1 MLDRRLK
8 KHKLGYYEVID
19 KPSKKELNDYYSKK
33 YYQEETGNY
42 RKSYPAHEISH
53 LRDRVSH
60 REFVINKIVKKE
72 NGKLLDVG
80 CGQGIE
86 LQFFHEKGWEVEGID
101 FSLSGMEDINP
112 NMLKYAEKG
121 NIYTLLDRKIKNQNK
136 YDVIWLKNVLE
147 HVIDPIKLLKDLRKL
162 INKKGCLVVT
172 IPNDA
177 SDLQEHCYKNKLI
190 KERFWITLPDHLS
203 YFNYDSIKNLGQ
215 YTGYKCKEILGDFP
229 VDLFLLHSGSNYVED
244 KSLGPQ
250 AHNAKIQMSLLLSK
264 NNIKDNVNFYSALAK
279 VGLGRD
285 LAVFF
290 SPK

>member
-1 MLDRRLK
+1 MLDKRLK
-8 KHKLGYYEVID
+8 KHKLGYYEVKD
-19 KPSKKELNDYYSKK
+19 KPSDKELNDYYSRK

-42 RKSYPAHEISH
+42 RKSYPTDEISH
-53 LRDRVSH
+53 LRERVAQ

-80 CGQGIE
+80 CGEGIE
-86 LQFFHEKGWEVEGID
+86 LQFFHEKGWDVEGID
-101 FSLSGMEDINP
+101 FSLSGMENINP
-112 NMLKYAEKG
+112 KMLEYSEKG

-147 HVIDPIKLLKDLRKL
+147 HITDPIKLLKDLRKL
-162 INKKGCLVVT
+162 INKKGCLVLT

-177 SDLQEHCYKNKLI
+177 SDLQEHCFENKLI

-203 YFNYDSIKNLGQ
+203 YFNYDSIKNIGQ

-244 KSLGPQ
+244 KSLGPE
-250 AHNAKIQMSLLLSK
+250 AHNARIQMSLLLSK
-264 NNIKDNVNFYSALAK
+264 NNIEDNVNFYSALAK

-290 SPK
+290 TPA